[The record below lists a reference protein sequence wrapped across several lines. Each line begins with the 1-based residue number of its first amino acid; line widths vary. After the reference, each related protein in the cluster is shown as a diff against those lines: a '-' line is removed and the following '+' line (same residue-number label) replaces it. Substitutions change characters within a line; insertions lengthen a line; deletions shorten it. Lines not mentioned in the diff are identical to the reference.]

1 MKRLNI
7 KEHDDSKSKHKSK
20 DMSVMKLKI
29 CAMLT
34 ALSLTMSSCFAQKMS
49 TEKEEKPGVMGSII
63 PNLKYSKELI
73 LGGILQGSL
82 QNWHFTKKKINDDL
96 SEKAFKLFLERVDF
110 GKQFLL
116 SSDVETL
123 AEYEEKFDDE
133 LESGKLEVVQL
144 SSKIMG
150 ERIGQTRK
158 IVKEFMKKPFDYEKE
173 EEFQTD
179 PEKREFASDMDELKD
194 RWRKILKYD
203 VMNQYLDLVDE
214 QNGEGKEAKKNKDK
228 KAKKEAVV
236 KKLSDKEL
244 EAKARDKVAK
254 RYEKVFKRLAEEKN
268 NDKLDKFY
276 NSITRVFDP
285 HTHYLIPEEKEDFD
299 IDMSGKLEGI
309 GALLREDGSYIKV
322 ERIIPGSASWKGKEL
337 EAEDVIL
344 AVGQGEEEP
353 VDIVD
358 MSIREAVKLIRGPKG
373 SEVKLT
379 VKKPSGAV
387 QVIAITRDE
396 VVIEES
402 YVKGSVLTHK
412 DMDLKVGYIK
422 VPKFYRDFED
432 DAGRN
437 SSDDV
442 KAALEKLNKEENL
455 SGAIL
460 DLRNNG
466 GGALKDATLM
476 SGLFIKKGPIVQ
488 VKSSDGSREIKA
500 DTDGKVYFDKPLIV
514 LVNRFSASA
523 SEIVA
528 AAMQD
533 YGRAIVVGAGEQ
545 THGKGTVQ
553 AVLDLDG
560 YAGPVGKVYS
570 PLGALKITIQM
581 FYRVNGGSTQFRGVV
596 PDISLPD
603 RYAYLESGEQ
613 SLDYAIPYQKTE
625 AVPHEKW
632 NKQYNLVELRNK
644 SEKRVADSDKFKKI
658 VESVKW
664 YKERRDD
671 TVRTLQLKELKAF
684 RKEANKK
691 SEEFELD
698 EESKKIGVKALD
710 KVKSEAAKETQK
722 EFAKNLKTDPVIEE
736 TLFIMRDLVSL
747 KPIAA
752 K

>member
-1 MKRLNI
+1 MKFRLCVL
-7 KEHDDSKSKHKSK
+7 
-20 DMSVMKLKI
+20 M
-29 CAMLT
+29 T
-34 ALSLTMSSCFAQKMS
+34 TLSFTMSSCFAQNMS
-49 TEKEEKPGVMGSII
+49 STEEKEEKKSDVLGSII
-63 PNLKYSKELI
+63 PNLKYSKEVI

-82 QNWHFTKKKINDDL
+82 QNWHFSKKKIDDDL
-96 SEKAFKLFLERVDF
+96 SEKAFKLFLERIDF

-116 SSDVETL
+116 EEDVEKL
-123 AEYEEKFDDE
+123 EAYEEKFDDE

-144 SSKIMG
+144 SSKLMKK
-150 ERIGQTRK
+150 RIDQMSK
-158 IVKEFMKKPFDYEKE
+158 HVKELMKKPLNYEKTE
-173 EEFQTD
+173 KFQTD
-179 PEKREFASDMDELKD
+179 PEKREYAESLDELKE
-194 RWRKILKYD
+194 RWRKTLKFD

-214 QNGEGKEAKKNKDK
+214 QNGENEDKKDK
-228 KAKKEAVV
+228 KKKVAKKTA

-244 EAKARDKVAK
+244 EKKAREKVEK
-254 RYEKVFKRLAEEKN
+254 RYEKIFKRLAEEKN

-276 NSITRVFDP
+276 NSLTRVFDP

-299 IDMSGKLEGI
+299 IDMTGKLEGI
-309 GALLREDGSYIKV
+309 GALLREEGSYIKV

-344 AVGQGEEEP
+344 AVAQGDDDP

-373 SEVKLT
+373 SVVKLK
-379 VKKPSGAV
+379 VKKPDGTV

-402 YVKGSVLTHK
+402 YAKGTVLEHK
-412 DMDLKVGYIK
+412 DLGMKIGYIK

-432 DAGRN
+432 DKGRN
-437 SSDDV
+437 SSEDV
-442 KAALEKLNKEENL
+442 KNVLKELNKQENL
-455 SGAIL
+455 AGAIL

-488 VKSSDGSREIKA
+488 VKSSDGTREVKK
-500 DTDGKVYFDKPLIV
+500 DTDGKIFFDKPLIV

-533 YGRAIVVGAGEQ
+533 YGRAVVVGTSEQ

-560 YAGPVGKVYS
+560 YAGPIGKVYS

-581 FYRVNGGSTQFRGVV
+581 FYRVNGGSTQFKGVI
-596 PDISLPD
+596 PDIVLPD

-613 SLDYAIPYQKTE
+613 SLDYAIPYQKTK
-625 AVPHEKW
+625 AVAHEKW
-632 NKQYNLVELRNK
+632 NKKFNLKKLKAN
-644 SEKRVADSDKFKKI
+644 SQKRVKKSPKFKKI
-658 VESVKW
+658 NESVAW
-664 YKERRDD
+664 YTKRKENTERA
-671 TVRTLQLKELKAF
+671 LSLKELTAF
-684 RKEANKK
+684 RKEAKKK
-691 SEEFELD
+691 SDEFELD
-698 EESKKIGVKALD
+698 EENEKIVVKTLE
-710 KVKSEAAKETQK
+710 KPKNEAAKETQK
-722 EFAKNLKTDPVIEE
+722 EFSKNLKTDPVIEE
-736 TLFIMRDLVSL
+736 TLYIMRDMI
-747 KPIAA
+747 KG
-752 K
+752 

>member
-1 MKRLNI
+1 
-7 KEHDDSKSKHKSK
+7 
-20 DMSVMKLKI
+20 
-29 CAMLT
+29 
-34 ALSLTMSSCFAQKMS
+34 MSS
-49 TEKEEKPGVMGSII
+49 TEEKEEKKSDVLGSII
-63 PNLKYSKELI
+63 PNLKYSKEVI

-82 QNWHFTKKKINDDL
+82 QNWHFSKKKIDDDL
-96 SEKAFKLFLERVDF
+96 SEKAFKLFLERIDF

-116 SSDVETL
+116 EEDVEKL
-123 AEYEEKFDDE
+123 EAYEEKFDDE

-144 SSKIMG
+144 SSKLMKK
-150 ERIGQTRK
+150 RIDQMSK
-158 IVKEFMKKPFDYEKE
+158 HVKELMKKPLNYEKTE
-173 EEFQTD
+173 KFQTD
-179 PEKREFASDMDELKD
+179 PEKREYAESLDELKE
-194 RWRKILKYD
+194 RWRKTLKFD

-214 QNGEGKEAKKNKDK
+214 QNGENEDKKDK
-228 KAKKEAVV
+228 KKKVAKKTA

-244 EAKARDKVAK
+244 EKKAREKVEK
-254 RYEKVFKRLAEEKN
+254 RYEKIFKRLAEEKN

-276 NSITRVFDP
+276 NSLTRVFDP

-299 IDMSGKLEGI
+299 IDMTGKLEGI
-309 GALLREDGSYIKV
+309 GALLREEGSYIKV

-344 AVGQGEEEP
+344 AVAQGDDDP

-373 SEVKLT
+373 SVVKLK
-379 VKKPSGAV
+379 VKKPDGTV

-402 YVKGSVLTHK
+402 YAKGTVLEHK
-412 DMDLKVGYIK
+412 DLGMKIGYIK

-432 DAGRN
+432 DKGRN
-437 SSDDV
+437 SSEDV
-442 KAALEKLNKEENL
+442 KNVLKELNKQENL
-455 SGAIL
+455 AGAIL

-488 VKSSDGSREIKA
+488 VKSSDGTREVKK
-500 DTDGKVYFDKPLIV
+500 DTDGKIFFDKPLIV

-533 YGRAIVVGAGEQ
+533 YGRAVVVGTSEQ

-560 YAGPVGKVYS
+560 YAGPIGKVYS

-581 FYRVNGGSTQFRGVV
+581 FYRVNGGSTQFKGVI
-596 PDISLPD
+596 PDIVLPD

-613 SLDYAIPYQKTE
+613 SLDYAIPYQKTK
-625 AVPHEKW
+625 AVAHEKW
-632 NKQYNLVELRNK
+632 NKKFNLKKLKAN
-644 SEKRVADSDKFKKI
+644 SQKRVKKSPKFKKI
-658 VESVKW
+658 NESVAW
-664 YKERRDD
+664 YTKRKENTERA
-671 TVRTLQLKELKAF
+671 LSLKELTAF
-684 RKEANKK
+684 RKEAKKK
-691 SEEFELD
+691 SDEFELD
-698 EESKKIGVKALD
+698 EENEKIVVKTLE
-710 KVKSEAAKETQK
+710 KPKNEAAKETQK
-722 EFAKNLKTDPVIEE
+722 EFSKNLKTDPVIEE
-736 TLFIMRDLVSL
+736 TLYIMRDMI
-747 KPIAA
+747 KG
-752 K
+752 

>member
-1 MKRLNI
+1 MKFQ
-7 KEHDDSKSKHKSK
+7 
-20 DMSVMKLKI
+20 I

-34 ALSLTMSSCFAQKMS
+34 VLSLTMSSCFAQKMS
-49 TEKEEKPGVMGSII
+49 SEEEDKKTKKDVLGSII
-63 PNLKYSKELI
+63 PNLKYSKEMV

-82 QNWHFTKKKINDDL
+82 QGWHFTKRKIDDDL

-116 SSDVETL
+116 SEDVDKL
-123 AEYEEKFDDE
+123 GKYEDKFDDE
-133 LESGKLEVVQL
+133 LVSGKLEVVQL
-144 SSKIMG
+144 SSEIMQKRLK
-150 ERIGQTRK
+150 EVSK
-158 IVKEFMKKPFDYEKE
+158 LVKEFVKEPFDYQKE
-173 EEFQTD
+173 ETYQTD
-179 PEKREFASDMDELKD
+179 PEKRDYASSMKELKE
-194 RWRKILKYD
+194 RWRKTLKFD
-203 VMNQYLDLVDE
+203 IMNQYLDLVDE
-214 QNGEGKEAKKNKDK
+214 QNGEGKSDNDKDK
-228 KAKKEAVV
+228 KKPKTAKQA

-244 EAKARDKVAK
+244 EAEARSKVAK
-254 RYEKVFKRLAEEKN
+254 RYEKIFKRLSEEKS

-309 GALLREDGSYIKV
+309 GALLREEGSYIKV

-337 EAEDVIL
+337 EAEDIIL
-344 AVGQGEEEP
+344 GVAQGDEEV

-373 SEVKLT
+373 SVVKLT
-379 VKKPSGAV
+379 VKKPSGTV
-387 QVIAITRDE
+387 RVIPITRDE

-412 DMDLKVGYIK
+412 DLDMKVGYIK

-432 DAGRN
+432 DTGRN

-442 KAALEKLNKEENL
+442 KAALEKLNKEEKL
-455 SGAIL
+455 AGVIL

-476 SGLFIKKGPIVQ
+476 SGLFIKEGPIVQ
-488 VKSSDGSREIKA
+488 VKSSDGNEEIKA
-500 DTDGKVYFDKPLIV
+500 DTDGKIYFDKPLIV

-533 YGRAIVVGAGEQ
+533 YGRAVVVGSSEQ

-560 YAGPVGKVYS
+560 YAGPIGKVYS

-596 PDISLPD
+596 PDIALPD

-613 SLDYAIPYQKTE
+613 SLDYAIPYQKTN
-625 AVPHEKW
+625 AVPHKKW
-632 NKQYNLVELRNK
+632 GKKLNIKELK
-644 SEKRVADSDKFKKI
+644 EGSSKRVASSDSFKKI
-658 VESVKW
+658 EKSVKW
-664 YKERRDD
+664 YTERRDD
-671 TVRTLQLKELKAF
+671 TERTLNLKELKAF

-691 SEEFELD
+691 SDEFELD
-698 EESKKIGVKALD
+698 DVNEKISVISLKKAKG
-710 KVKSEAAKETQK
+710 EAAKETHEEFSK
-722 EFAKNLKTDPVIEE
+722 ELKTDPVIEE
-736 TLFIMRDLVSL
+736 TLFIMKDLVNG
-747 KPIAA
+747 
-752 K
+752 

>member
-1 MKRLNI
+1 
-7 KEHDDSKSKHKSK
+7 
-20 DMSVMKLKI
+20 MKLKML
-29 CAMLT
+29 AMLT
-34 ALSLTMSSCFAQKMS
+34 ALLCAFGCFAQKMS
-49 TEKEEKPGVMGSII
+49 TEKDDDKKEVIGSII
-63 PNLKYSKELI
+63 PNLKYSKEVI

-82 QNWHFTKKKINDDL
+82 QNWHFTKKKIDDDL
-96 SEKAFKLFLERVDF
+96 SEKAFKLFLERIDF

-116 SSDVETL
+116 KEDVKKLGKFED
-123 AEYEEKFDDE
+123 KFDDE
-133 LESGKLEVVQL
+133 LESGKLEVVQM
-144 SSKIMG
+144 SSTIM
-150 ERIGQTRK
+150 EKRI
-158 IVKEFMKKPFDYEKE
+158 KEVDKYVESLLKKPFDYEKAE
-173 EEFQTD
+173 TLETD
-179 PEKREFASDMDELKD
+179 PEKRDYASSMKDLKD
-194 RWRKILKYD
+194 RWRKILKFD
-203 VMNQYLDLVDE
+203 VMNQYIDLVDE
-214 QNGEGKEAKKNKDK
+214 QNGEGKDKDKEKKK
-228 KAKKEAVV
+228 KAKKEIT

-244 EAKARDKVAK
+244 EKKARDKVAK
-254 RYEKVFKRLAEEKN
+254 RYDKIFKRLTEEKS

-309 GALLREDGSYIKV
+309 GALLREEGSYIKV

-337 EAEDVIL
+337 EAEDIIL
-344 AVGQGEEEP
+344 GVGQGDEEP

-358 MSIREAVKLIRGPKG
+358 MSIRDAVNLIRGPKG
-373 SEVKLT
+373 SVVKLT
-379 VKKPSGAV
+379 VKKPSGSV

-402 YVKGSVLTHK
+402 YVKSTVLTHK
-412 DMDLKVGYIK
+412 DMNMKIGYIK

-432 DAGRN
+432 DKGRN

-442 KAALEKLNKEENL
+442 KDAILKLQKE
-455 SGAIL
+455 GDIKGIIL

-476 SGLFIKKGPIVQ
+476 SGLFFDKGPVVQ
-488 VKSSDGSREIKA
+488 VKSSDGSREVKA
-500 DTDGKVYFDKPLIV
+500 DTDGKTYFDKPLIV

-533 YGRAIVVGAGEQ
+533 YGRAVIVGSSEQ

-560 YAGPVGKVYS
+560 YAGPIGKVYS

-581 FYRVNGGSTQFRGVV
+581 FYRVNGGSTQFKGVV

-625 AVPHEKW
+625 SVKHKKW
-632 NKQYNLVELRNK
+632 GKKFNIAKLKKE
-644 SEKRVADSDKFKKI
+644 SEKRVKKSPEFKK
-658 VESVKW
+658 VMESVKW
-664 YKERRDD
+664 YTARKED
-671 TVRTLQLKELKAF
+671 TVRTLNLKELKEF
-684 RKEANKK
+684 RREASKK

-698 EESKKIGVKALD
+698 TENKKVVVKYLD
-710 KVKSEAAKETQK
+710 KAKNDAAKETQE
-722 EFAKNLKTDPVIEE
+722 EFGKGLRTDPVIEE
-736 TLFIMRDLVSL
+736 TLFIMKDL
-747 KPIAA
+747 ING
-752 K
+752 

>member
-1 MKRLNI
+1 M
-7 KEHDDSKSKHKSK
+7 
-20 DMSVMKLKI
+20 
-29 CAMLT
+29 T
-34 ALSLTMSSCFAQKMS
+34 TLSFTMSSCFAQNMS
-49 TEKEEKPGVMGSII
+49 STEEKEEKKSDVLGSII
-63 PNLKYSKELI
+63 PNLKYSKEVI

-82 QNWHFTKKKINDDL
+82 QNWHFSKKKIDDDL
-96 SEKAFKLFLERVDF
+96 SEKAFKLFLERIDF

-116 SSDVETL
+116 EEDVEKL
-123 AEYEEKFDDE
+123 EAYEEKFDDE

-144 SSKIMG
+144 SSKLMKK
-150 ERIGQTRK
+150 RIDQMSK
-158 IVKEFMKKPFDYEKE
+158 HVKELMKKPLNYEKTE
-173 EEFQTD
+173 KFQTD
-179 PEKREFASDMDELKD
+179 PEKREYAESLDELKE
-194 RWRKILKYD
+194 RWRKTLKFD

-214 QNGEGKEAKKNKDK
+214 QNGENEDKKDK
-228 KAKKEAVV
+228 KKKVAKKTA

-244 EAKARDKVAK
+244 EKKAREKVEK
-254 RYEKVFKRLAEEKN
+254 RYEKIFKRLAEEKN

-276 NSITRVFDP
+276 NSLTRVFDP

-299 IDMSGKLEGI
+299 IDMTGKLEGI
-309 GALLREDGSYIKV
+309 GALLREEGSYIKV

-344 AVGQGEEEP
+344 AVAQGDDDP

-373 SEVKLT
+373 SVVKLK
-379 VKKPSGAV
+379 VKKPDGTV

-402 YVKGSVLTHK
+402 YAKGTVLEHK
-412 DMDLKVGYIK
+412 DLGMKIGYIK

-432 DAGRN
+432 DKGRN
-437 SSDDV
+437 SSEDV
-442 KAALEKLNKEENL
+442 KNVLKELNKQENL
-455 SGAIL
+455 AGAIL

-488 VKSSDGSREIKA
+488 VKSSDGTREVKK
-500 DTDGKVYFDKPLIV
+500 DTDGKIFFDKPLIV

-533 YGRAIVVGAGEQ
+533 YGRAVVVGTSEQ

-560 YAGPVGKVYS
+560 YAGPIGKVYS

-581 FYRVNGGSTQFRGVV
+581 FYRVNGGSTQFKGVI
-596 PDISLPD
+596 PDIVLPD

-613 SLDYAIPYQKTE
+613 SLDYAIPYQKTK
-625 AVPHEKW
+625 AVAHEKW
-632 NKQYNLVELRNK
+632 NKKFNLKKLKAN
-644 SEKRVADSDKFKKI
+644 SQKRVKKSPKFKKI
-658 VESVKW
+658 NESVAW
-664 YKERRDD
+664 YTKRKENTERA
-671 TVRTLQLKELKAF
+671 LSLKELTAF
-684 RKEANKK
+684 RKEAKKK
-691 SEEFELD
+691 SDEFELD
-698 EESKKIGVKALD
+698 EENEKIVVKTLE
-710 KVKSEAAKETQK
+710 KPKNEAAKETQK
-722 EFAKNLKTDPVIEE
+722 EFSKNLKTDPVIEE
-736 TLFIMRDLVSL
+736 TLYIMRDMI
-747 KPIAA
+747 KG
-752 K
+752 

>member
-1 MKRLNI
+1 MKFRLCVL
-7 KEHDDSKSKHKSK
+7 
-20 DMSVMKLKI
+20 M
-29 CAMLT
+29 T
-34 ALSLTMSSCFAQKMS
+34 ALSFTMSSCFAQNMS
-49 TEKEEKPGVMGSII
+49 STEEKEEKKSDVLGSII
-63 PNLKYSKELI
+63 PNLKYSKEVI

-82 QNWHFTKKKINDDL
+82 QNWHFSKKKIDDDL

-116 SSDVETL
+116 EEDVKKLEV
-123 AEYEEKFDDE
+123 YEEKFDDE

-144 SSKIMG
+144 SSKLMKN
-150 ERIGQTRK
+150 RIEQVSK
-158 IVKEFMKKPFDYEKE
+158 HVKELMKKPLNYEKTE
-173 EEFQTD
+173 KFETD
-179 PEKREFASDMDELKD
+179 PEKREYADTLDELKD
-194 RWRKILKYD
+194 RWRKTLKFD

-214 QNGEGKEAKKNKDK
+214 QNGESDDKDK
-228 KAKKEAVV
+228 KKSAKKVEKT

-244 EAKARDKVAK
+244 EKKAREKVEK
-254 RYEKVFKRLAEEKN
+254 RYEKIFKRLAEEKS

-276 NSITRVFDP
+276 NSLTRVFDP

-299 IDMSGKLEGI
+299 IDMTGKLEGI
-309 GALLREDGSYIKV
+309 GALLREEGSYIKV

-344 AVGQGEEEP
+344 AVAQGDEDA

-373 SEVKLT
+373 SIVKLK
-379 VKKPSGAV
+379 VKKPDGTV

-402 YVKGSVLTHK
+402 YAKGTVLEHK
-412 DMDLKVGYIK
+412 DLGLKIGYIK

-432 DAGRN
+432 DKGRN
-437 SSDDV
+437 SSEDV
-442 KAALEKLNKEENL
+442 KNVLKELNKQEKL

-488 VKSSDGSREIKA
+488 VKSSDGTREVKK
-500 DTDGKVYFDKPLIV
+500 DTDGKIYFDKPLIV

-533 YGRAIVVGAGEQ
+533 YGRAVVVGTSEQ

-560 YAGPVGKVYS
+560 YAGPIGKVYS

-581 FYRVNGGSTQFRGVV
+581 FYRVNGGSTQFKGVI
-596 PDISLPD
+596 PDIVLPD

-613 SLDYAIPYQKTE
+613 SLDYAIPYQKTK
-625 AVPHEKW
+625 AVAHEKW
-632 NKQYNLVELRNK
+632 DKKFNLSKLKTNSQNRVKK
-644 SEKRVADSDKFKKI
+644 SPKFKKI
-658 VESVKW
+658 EESVAW
-664 YKERRDD
+664 YTKRKENTERS
-671 TVRTLQLKELKAF
+671 LSLKELTAF
-684 RKEANKK
+684 RKEAKKK

-698 EESKKIGVKALD
+698 EENEKI
-710 KVKSEAAKETQK
+710 KVQTLEKPKTEAAKETQK
-722 EFAKNLKTDPVIEE
+722 EFAKSLRTDPVIEE
-736 TLFIMRDLVSL
+736 TLHIMKDMI
-747 KPIAA
+747 KG
-752 K
+752 

>member
-1 MKRLNI
+1 MKF
-7 KEHDDSKSKHKSK
+7 
-20 DMSVMKLKI
+20 KI
-29 CAMLT
+29 CAML
-34 ALSLTMSSCFAQKMS
+34 ALLSITFSSCFAQKMS
-49 TEKEEKPGVMGSII
+49 SEEEKEKKDVIGSII
-63 PNLKYSKELI
+63 PNLKYSKEVI

-82 QNWHFTKKKINDDL
+82 QNWHFTKKKIDDEL
-96 SEKAFKLFLERVDF
+96 SENAFKLFLERIDF

-116 SSDVETL
+116 KKDVEKL
-123 AEYEEKFDDE
+123 EAFEDKFDDE

-144 SSKIMG
+144 SGEIMKK
-150 ERIGQTRK
+150 RIK
-158 IVKEFMKKPFDYEKE
+158 EVNEIVKGFVAKPFDYEKDE
-173 EEFQTD
+173 KFETD
-179 PEKREFASDMDELKD
+179 PDKREFASSSKELKE
-194 RWRKILKYD
+194 RWRKTLKYD
-203 VMNQYLDLVDE
+203 VMSQYLDLVDE
-214 QNGEGKEAKKNKDK
+214 QNGEGKDKDKKKKNKKKEKSAK
-228 KAKKEAVV
+228 KAKAADV

-254 RYEKVFKRLAEEKN
+254 RYEKIFKRLSEEKS

-309 GALLREDGSYIKV
+309 GALLREEGSYIKV

-337 EAEDVIL
+337 EAEDIIL
-344 AVGQGEEEP
+344 AVGQDDEEP

-358 MSIREAVKLIRGPKG
+358 MSIRDAVNLIRGPKG
-373 SEVKLT
+373 SVVKLT
-379 VKKPSGAV
+379 VKKPSGNV

-402 YVKGSVLTHK
+402 YVKGSILTHK
-412 DMDLKVGYIK
+412 DMGWKIGYIK

-442 KAALEKLNKEENL
+442 KAVLEKLNKQEKL
-455 SGAIL
+455 AGAIL

-488 VKSSDGSREIKA
+488 VKSSDGTKEVKA

-533 YGRAIVVGAGEQ
+533 YGRAVVVGASEQ

-560 YAGPVGKVYS
+560 YAGPIGKVYS

-581 FYRVNGGSTQFRGVV
+581 FYRVNGGSTQFKGVV
-596 PDISLPD
+596 PDIALPD
-603 RYAYLESGEQ
+603 RYSYLESGEQ

-625 AVPHEKW
+625 AVPFEKW
-632 NKQYNLVELRNK
+632 NKKLKIAELKKK
-644 SEKRVADSDKFKKI
+644 SAKRVAVSKPFKKI
-658 VESVKW
+658 EESVKW
-664 YKERRDD
+664 YTQRRED
-671 TVRTLQLKELKAF
+671 TQRNLKLNTLKEF
-684 RKEANKK
+684 RKETRKK
-691 SEEFELD
+691 AEEFELD
-698 EESKKIGVKALD
+698 HENEKISVQALD
-710 KVKSEAAKETQK
+710 QVKGDAAKETQE
-722 EFAKNLKTDPVIEE
+722 EFSKSLRTDPVIEE
-736 TLFIMRDLVSL
+736 TLYIMKDLI
-747 KPIAA
+747 KG
-752 K
+752 

>member
-1 MKRLNI
+1 MKFRLCVL
-7 KEHDDSKSKHKSK
+7 
-20 DMSVMKLKI
+20 M
-29 CAMLT
+29 T
-34 ALSLTMSSCFAQKMS
+34 ALSFTMSSCFAQNMS
-49 TEKEEKPGVMGSII
+49 STEEKEEKKSDVLGSII
-63 PNLKYSKELI
+63 PNLKYSKEVI

-82 QNWHFTKKKINDDL
+82 QNWHFSKKKIDDDL

-116 SSDVETL
+116 EEDVKKLEV
-123 AEYEEKFDDE
+123 YEEKFDDE

-144 SSKIMG
+144 SSKLMKN
-150 ERIGQTRK
+150 RIEQVSK
-158 IVKEFMKKPFDYEKE
+158 HVKELMKKPLNYEKTE
-173 EEFQTD
+173 KFETD
-179 PEKREFASDMDELKD
+179 PEKREYADTLDELKD
-194 RWRKILKYD
+194 RWRKTLKFD

-214 QNGEGKEAKKNKDK
+214 QNGESDDKDK
-228 KAKKEAVV
+228 KKSAKKVEKT

-244 EAKARDKVAK
+244 EKKAREKVEK
-254 RYEKVFKRLAEEKN
+254 RYEKIFKRLAEEKS

-276 NSITRVFDP
+276 NSLTRVFDP

-299 IDMSGKLEGI
+299 IDMTGKLEGI
-309 GALLREDGSYIKV
+309 GALLREEGSYIKV

-344 AVGQGEEEP
+344 AVAQGDEDA

-373 SEVKLT
+373 SIVKLK
-379 VKKPSGAV
+379 VKKPDGTV

-402 YVKGSVLTHK
+402 YAKGTVLEHK
-412 DMDLKVGYIK
+412 DLGLKIGYIK

-432 DAGRN
+432 DKGRN
-437 SSDDV
+437 SSEDV
-442 KAALEKLNKEENL
+442 KNVLKELNKQEKL

-488 VKSSDGSREIKA
+488 VKSSDGTREVKK
-500 DTDGKVYFDKPLIV
+500 DTDGKIYFDKPLIV

-533 YGRAIVVGAGEQ
+533 YGRAVVVGTSEQ

-560 YAGPVGKVYS
+560 YAGPIGKVYS

-581 FYRVNGGSTQFRGVV
+581 FYRVNGGSTQFKGVI
-596 PDISLPD
+596 PDIVLPD

-613 SLDYAIPYQKTE
+613 SLDYAIPYQKTK
-625 AVPHEKW
+625 AVAHEKW
-632 NKQYNLVELRNK
+632 DKKFNLSKLKTNSQNRVKK
-644 SEKRVADSDKFKKI
+644 SPKFKKI
-658 VESVKW
+658 EESVAW
-664 YKERRDD
+664 YTKRKENTERS
-671 TVRTLQLKELKAF
+671 LSLKELTAYNLLGIRNCTAIF
-684 RKEANKK
+684 
-691 SEEFELD
+691 FEC
-698 EESKKIGVKALD
+698 
-710 KVKSEAAKETQK
+710 
-722 EFAKNLKTDPVIEE
+722 
-736 TLFIMRDLVSL
+736 
-747 KPIAA
+747 
-752 K
+752 

>member
-1 MKRLNI
+1 MKFKI
-7 KEHDDSKSKHKSK
+7 SSAVTA
-20 DMSVMKLKI
+20 MS
-29 CAMLT
+29 LT
-34 ALSLTMSSCFAQKMS
+34 LSLGVSSCYAQKMS
-49 TEKEEKPGVMGSII
+49 SEKDEKKKDVIGSII
-63 PNLKYSKELI
+63 PDLKYSKEVI

-82 QNWHFTKKKINDDL
+82 QNWHFTKKKIDDDL
-96 SEKAFKLFLERVDF
+96 SEKAFKLFLERIDF

-116 SSDVETL
+116 KEDVKKL
-123 AEYEEKFDDE
+123 GVYEEKFDDE
-133 LESGKLEVVQL
+133 LESGKLDVVNL
-144 SSKIMG
+144 SSGIMKK
-150 ERIGQTRK
+150 RIQEVSGL
-158 IVKEFMKKPFDYEKE
+158 VKDYMKKPFNYEKE
-173 EEFQTD
+173 ESFETD
-179 PEKREFASDMDELKD
+179 AEKRDFASDMDELKD
-194 RWRKILKYD
+194 RWRKTLKFD

-214 QNGEGKEAKKNKDK
+214 QNGEGKEDKDK
-228 KAKKEAVV
+228 KAKKQAKTDAKKE

-244 EAKARDKVAK
+244 EVKAREKVAK
-254 RYEKVFKRLAEEKN
+254 RYEKIFKRLSEERS

-309 GALLREDGSYIKV
+309 GALLREEGSYIKV

-337 EAEDVIL
+337 EAEDIIL
-344 AVGQGEEEP
+344 AVGQAKEDP

-358 MSIREAVKLIRGPKG
+358 MSIRDAVNLIRGPKG
-373 SEVKLT
+373 SVVSLT
-379 VKKPSGAV
+379 VKKPSGTV
-387 QVIAITRDE
+387 KVISITRDE

-402 YVKGSVLTHK
+402 YVKGSVLTQK
-412 DMDLKVGYIK
+412 GSDMKIGYIK

-432 DAGRN
+432 ESGRN

-442 KAALEKLNKEENL
+442 KAVLEKFKKEPKL
-455 SGAIL
+455 AGAIL

-466 GGALKDATLM
+466 GGALRDATLM

-488 VKSSDGSREIKA
+488 VKSSDGSREIKE
-500 DTDGKVYFDKPLIV
+500 DTDDKIFFDKPLIV

-533 YGRAIVVGAGEQ
+533 YGRAIIVGASEQ

-560 YAGPVGKVYS
+560 YAGPIGKVYS

-581 FYRVNGGSTQFRGVV
+581 FYRVTGGSTQFKGVV
-596 PDISLPD
+596 PDIALPD

-625 AVPHEKW
+625 PVAHAKW
-632 NKQYNLVELRNK
+632 GKKLPIKELKAK
-644 SEKRVADSDKFKKI
+644 SSKRVAKSSQFAKI
-658 VESVKW
+658 NESVKW
-664 YKERRDD
+664 YTQRKDD
-671 TVRTLQLKELKAF
+671 TKRTLNLKELKAF
-684 RKEANKK
+684 RKEAQKK

-698 EESKKIGVKALD
+698 KENENILVKALD
-710 KVKSEAAKETQK
+710 PAKTDAAKETEK
-722 EFAKNLKTDPVIEE
+722 EFSKSLRTDPVIEE
-736 TLFIMRDLVSL
+736 TLNIMKDMVNG
-747 KPIAA
+747 
-752 K
+752 